1 MAENEDSMVN
11 KIALWPKWATEDSIN
26 KLNANI
32 SAGNKQIVGL
42 LSQMAKN
49 TGSSTTVKGTTID
62 QSKPIITEF
71 QRGFK
76 TLNSTLNTTNILLNL
91 IYKQTSKGIIS
102 NSRSRPSRSA
112 GMNSPGMNSPGFN
125 TDGFF
130 NSMTDHMIKMQ
141 EKVSEAAKE
150 SAAEEVKAIYKQRD
164 EEDLARKR
172 SAAAESVIN
181 ARTWTD
187 KIAAQ
192 KKLADVEKEIERKKA
207 GDPAQPAKPGINI
220 GGLGSMFSGGVS
232 WKNTINSLGASLVPL
247 PGSLGKFNA
256 AILGANAIIGALI
269 PVATELFKIWKD
281 GALQTSTALD
291 RGLEGLTASVLSFAI
306 NAKSAGLTAEQFSK
320 ILSKSNGGLSL
331 MDSNY
336 QDSGKAFATGTKEFL
351 DQADKF
357 NYFGQMPEDLAE
369 NFRRAADLVG
379 AAGIKG
385 RKAIDTAREMA
396 ISESSEIYRLTLL
409 TGKSA
414 KELQGAFDN
423 LYKDDL
429 FRMASTNLLAKG
441 EKAAAQEFMSTSK
454 ALASIG
460 GDLASKLQDELDI
473 STIGGFDPAQMGG
486 AFTQLAQIVPQFA
499 DALKNMPKNLSEDDK
514 RDYIGKAAKGISQND
529 LAQIAQLSIA
539 DPEMKSILKFI
550 QRAKETRDKNAP
562 SGAFPNTEGAQQ
574 LAATIRLTRSIEKLN
589 AAILGT
595 IDRLGVMG
603 LFKGLANGIAGA
615 VEWFGKLP
623 DAVKD
628 VIIAFGGIAAMLA
641 GSGVIGAA
649 GRGLGGMLGRGAA
662 GEAGA
667 AAGSTSSKGPVR
679 SLYDKMFNSGKYA
692 PVDMKPG
699 TSVVPYEGGPAST
712 GPAGAA
718 GAGSSA
724 LKNISKGA
732 KGGGI
737 VGAILGGAL
746 NELTE
751 VQDLKTARQ
760 EVIEEYKNGNIKKE
774 DAIKAIKAI
783 DDKIAGSRGGSIS
796 RGAASGAAGAAT
808 GAALGSIIPGL
819 GTLAGAGAGLI
830 GGYIFDKFFG
840 DTTEA
845 VGSAAG
851 STLFGGNEKD
861 IGKELDDLRPLAST
875 AGPNAQPG
883 AINTPSGV
891 TDPTMQGNTADKN
904 NAAAQNSA
912 NAERTFVNAQM
923 NLVDNTQQLMQL
935 QRQANQLLAAILNV
949 QSQMQAD
956 TRKSTDSL
964 EMLNNKM

>member
-1 MAENEDSMVN
+1 MVN
-11 KIALWPKWATEDSIN
+11 KIASWPKWATEDSIN

-32 SAGNKQIVGL
+32 SVGNKQIIGL

-71 QRGFK
+71 QRGFR

-112 GMNSPGMNSPGFN
+112 GMNSPGFN

-150 SAAEEVKAIYKQRD
+150 AAQEEVKAIYKQRD

-172 SAAAESVIN
+172 SAAEESVIN

-207 GDPAQPAKPGINI
+207 GYSAQPAKPGINI

-379 AAGIKG
+379 AAGIRGK
-385 RKAIDTAREMA
+385 KAIDTAREMA

-429 FRMASTNLLAKG
+429 FRMASTNFLAKG

-473 STIGGFDPAQMGG
+473 STIGGFDPTQMGG
-486 AFTQLAQIVPQFA
+486 AFTQLAMILPQFA
-499 DALKNMPKNLSEDDK
+499 DALRDMPKNLSEDEK
-514 RDYIGKAAKGISQND
+514 RDYMGKAAKGISQND
-529 LAQIAQLSIA
+529 LAQIAQLSMA

-550 QRAKETRDKNAP
+550 QRAKETRDTNAP
-562 SGAFPNTEGAQQ
+562 RGAFPNTEGARQ

-589 AAILGT
+589 ANILGT
-595 IDRLGVMG
+595 IDRLGVMN

-615 VEWFGKLP
+615 VEWFDKLP

-641 GSGVIGAA
+641 GSAVMGAA
-649 GRGLGGMLGRGAA
+649 GRGLGRMLGRGAAGAAA

-667 AAGSTSSKGPVR
+667 AAGTTSSKGPVR
-679 SLYDKMFNSGKYA
+679 SLYDKIFNSGKYA

-699 TSVVPYEGGPAST
+699 TNAVPYEGGPAST

-718 GAGSSA
+718 GFAGSSA

-737 VGAILGGAL
+737 AGAIIGGAL

-796 RGAASGAAGAAT
+796 RGASSGAAGAAT
-808 GAALGSIIPGL
+808 GAALGSIFPGL

-830 GGYIFDKFFG
+830 GGYLFDLFFG

-861 IGKELDDLRPLAST
+861 IGKELDALRPLAST
-875 AGPNAQPG
+875 EGPNAQPG

-912 NAERTFVNAQM
+912 NAERTFVDAQM

-935 QRQANQLLAAILNV
+935 QRQANQLLAAILDV